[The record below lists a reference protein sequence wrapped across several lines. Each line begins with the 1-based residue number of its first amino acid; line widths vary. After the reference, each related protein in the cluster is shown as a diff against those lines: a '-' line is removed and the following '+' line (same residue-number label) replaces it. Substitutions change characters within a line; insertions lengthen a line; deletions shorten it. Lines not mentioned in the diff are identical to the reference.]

1 MFKAGIWISVG
12 LLLISLAGL
21 ATPAAAQ
28 RVATADNGTGG
39 GAINGQIIV
48 PVPGFWD
55 YIEVV
60 LEYETGI
67 PVAYA
72 HTDSSGNYTFNNLQP
87 GRYFVLVEL
96 SGFDKV
102 RERIDLTPGE
112 LMPPLRIYLVPDG
125 EKAASAEMRRKYPK
139 KAVDEYEKGQ
149 DELRKGDL
157 AKSLQRLNNAI
168 KEAPM
173 FFEAHL
179 LLGTVNYKLK
189 KMVDAETSYQKAREL
204 DPKSTQA
211 MLNLGQLYIETA
223 QASAERDPAAAAK
236 VFNAAY
242 DLLSQAVKADAKS
255 STAAFLL
262 GIASYRSNRN
272 DEAETNLKR
281 ALELDKRNGQAQVML
296 ANVYIRKKNWEGA
309 LASLDAYLKDHAKAP
324 DVRPIQET
332 RAKIADMMKT
342 PAK

>member
-1 MFKAGIWISVG
+1 
-12 LLLISLAGL
+12 
-21 ATPAAAQ
+21 
-28 RVATADNGTGG
+28 
-39 GAINGQIIV
+39 
-48 PVPGFWD
+48 
-55 YIEVV
+55 
-60 LEYETGI
+60 
-67 PVAYA
+67 
-72 HTDSSGNYTFNNLQP
+72 
-87 GRYFVLVEL
+87 
-96 SGFDKV
+96 
-102 RERIDLTPGE
+102 
-112 LMPPLRIYLVPDG
+112 
-125 EKAASAEMRRKYPK
+125 
-139 KAVDEYEKGQ
+139 
-149 DELRKGDL
+149 
-157 AKSLQRLNNAI
+157 
-168 KEAPM
+168 
-173 FFEAHL
+173 
-179 LLGTVNYKLK
+179 
-189 KMVDAETSYQKAREL
+189 
-204 DPKSTQA
+204 